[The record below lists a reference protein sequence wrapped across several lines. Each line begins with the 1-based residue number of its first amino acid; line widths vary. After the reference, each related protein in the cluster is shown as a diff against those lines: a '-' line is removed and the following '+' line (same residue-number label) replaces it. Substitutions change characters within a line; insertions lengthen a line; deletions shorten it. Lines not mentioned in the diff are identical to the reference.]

1 MSSSETAR
9 AKELLAYLVSKPDAT
24 IADYR
29 MIYDEV
35 CANFVLPEDARTE
48 EVDIGGIRS
57 LWVSAPGVS
66 STTVAIVV
74 HGGGFTMGSAHGY
87 REFGYRIS
95 QSGNCQSLVVD
106 YRLAPENPFPAPVD
120 DVVAAYHFARAL
132 PGIEKVVLVGDSA
145 GGGIVVSTAITLRDL
160 GAQLPDAIVVISP
173 LVDLAGTGESLIDRA
188 HLDPLPAAALV
199 ENMGGAYLG
208 GLDTRHPVASPF
220 HGDVS
225 GFPPVF
231 VLVGTDEGLHDD
243 SVGLVDKLRNEGTP
257 VEFEIGQGMPHIWP
271 IFSFLPEARASTDRI
286 GAYIRNHTLVTPEQ
300 KEMT

>member
-1 MSSSETAR
+1 M
-9 AKELLAYLVSKPDAT
+9 
-24 IADYR
+24 
-29 MIYDEV
+29 
-35 CANFVLPEDARTE
+35 
-48 EVDIGGIRS
+48 
-57 LWVSAPGVS
+57 
-66 STTVAIVV
+66 
-74 HGGGFTMGSAHGY
+74 
-87 REFGYRIS
+87 
-95 QSGNCQSLVVD
+95 
-106 YRLAPENPFPAPVD
+106 
-120 DVVAAYHFARAL
+120 
-132 PGIEKVVLVGDSA
+132 VGDSA

-271 IFSFLPEARASTDRI
+271 KFSFLPEARASTDRI
-286 GAYIRNHTLVTPEQ
+286 GAYIRNHTLASILHERLLPA
-300 KEMT
+300 